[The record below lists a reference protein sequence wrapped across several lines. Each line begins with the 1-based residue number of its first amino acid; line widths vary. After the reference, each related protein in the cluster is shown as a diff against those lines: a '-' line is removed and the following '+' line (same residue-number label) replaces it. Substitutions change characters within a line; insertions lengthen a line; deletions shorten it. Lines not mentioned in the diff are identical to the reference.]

1 MGTGG
6 LGGGLAR
13 ADRGRSA
20 LGVHRSH
27 FVARAL
33 GDAAHALAPLI
44 IDAEDGSL
52 GRLFPSKKLRLGLEV
67 VLHCGVKIEVVLAQV
82 RKPAYRKPSSA
93 HASQLQRMRGH
104 FHHHVGNALVLHA
117 REKLL

>member
-1 MGTGG
+1 M
-6 LGGGLAR
+6 AR
-13 ADRGRSA
+13 ANRGRSA
-20 LGVHRSH
+20 LGGNRSNW
-27 FVARAL
+27 VAGAL

-44 IDAEDGSL
+44 IDAEDGSFR
-52 GRLFPSKKLRLGLEV
+52 RLFPGEELRLSLEV
-67 VLHCGVKIEVVLAQV
+67 VLHGGVKIEVVLAQV

-117 REKLL
+117 REKRL